1 MYSVPEKKVDRV
13 RSDCAYSIDK
23 EGTYRVL
30 EECIPE
36 KKRDPTKDE
45 GVYHVLEPE
54 GASTDEDSTS
64 TE

>member
-30 EECIPE
+30 EECIPGE
-36 KKRDPTKDE
+36 ETRSYK
-45 GVYHVLEPE
+45 G
-54 GASTDEDSTS
+54 
-64 TE
+64 